1 MFRIITLVVCLAAAL
16 AAQQAKQYK
25 NPAEYQV
32 YKAATSALAAN
43 DFAKALVSLDTWSQN
58 YPDSDFKDDRQFLY
72 VLAYA
77 GAKQSAKAIDAAA
90 ILLAKPNLEAA
101 LPDAADQL
109 RLLYTAAA
117 AIPDARVPTAEEL
130 ATAADAAHRLLAF
143 DKKPQ
148 GLTDDAWAQAR
159 GQVQTAARRTLLFVA
174 LVPGSRAME
183 KGDCAPAEAAFT
195 KALQENPDSV
205 QASWNFGSAELCLYK
220 TQPAKAIP
228 AIYAFA
234 RAAALDPVK
243 GMADPKWQQTTV
255 EPFLEKVFQQY
266 HGADSKA
273 LDELKRQAA
282 QSPFPPRGFTIQS
295 AADIAREKQAEFE
308 KSNPQLA
315 LWMKIKAA
323 LSDAAGENYFAAE
336 LKGVAVPQL
345 RGVLL
350 DAKPSCRPI
359 ELRVAV
365 PLPDSPQSQDAEIVL
380 KLDAP
385 LTGKPDLHADIQW
398 EGVPSA
404 FTQTPFLL
412 TMDAERS
419 KIEGLKTT
427 PCTRK

>member
-1 MFRIITLVVCLAAAL
+1 MFRTIALVVCLAVAL
-16 AAQQAKQYK
+16 TAQQAKQYK
-25 NPAEYQV
+25 NQGEYQI
-32 YKAATSALAAN
+32 YKAATSGLAAN
-43 DFAKALVSLDTWSQN
+43 DFAKALASLDTWNQN

-90 ILLAKPNLEAA
+90 SLLARPNLDAA
-101 LPDAADQL
+101 LPSAADQL

-117 AIPDARVPTAEEL
+117 AIQDARVPTVEEL
-130 ATAADAAHRLLAF
+130 ATAADSAHRLLAF

-148 GLTDDAWAQAR
+148 GLTDDAWAQVR
-159 GQVQTAARRTLLFVA
+159 GQVQAEARRTLLFVA
-174 LVPGSRAME
+174 LVPGTRAME
-183 KGDCAPAEAAFT
+183 KGDCATAEAAFT

-205 QASWNFGSAELCLYK
+205 QAAWNLGSAELCLYK

-234 RAAALDPVK
+234 RAAVLDPVK
-243 GMADPKWQQTTV
+243 GMVDPKWQQSTV
-255 EPFLEKVFQQY
+255 EPFLEKVYEQY
-266 HGADSKA
+266 HGADPKA

-282 QSPFPPRGFTIQS
+282 QSPFPPPGFQIQS
-295 AADIAREKQAEFE
+295 AADIAREKEAEFE

-323 LSDAAGENYFAAE
+323 LSDAAGENYFATE

-345 RGVLL
+345 RGVLV
-350 DAKPSCRPI
+350 DAKPSCRPT

-365 PLPDSPQSQDAEIVL
+365 PLPDSPESEDAEIVL

-385 LTGKPDLHADIQW
+385 LSGKPDLHTDIQW

-404 FTQTPFLL
+404 FTQVPFLL
-412 TMDAERS
+412 SMDTERS
-419 KIEGLKTT
+419 MIEGLKTT
-427 PCTRK
+427 PCTRR